1 MVVYEVATLGL
12 VLMVAGFL
20 LMTRINVLRA
30 CALPTLPWQVY
41 RLAVDRP
48 LRQNHALEHATL
60 NVLAQRYGPL
70 ELRGNAVSA
79 GFLLRGWIDPEQIA
93 KAAYE
98 GLARLQS
105 GERELAYHP
114 SCGTSI
120 GSAELLVWLALGL
133 AVVSTGR
140 WTIPG
145 LLFLL
150 GLTWLAGPLLG
161 RLVQTRMTVSAE
173 VDDLVIAGI
182 TAKRLPA
189 SRRASPP
196 RDSAFWG
203 EALVITG
210 RRGLLEP
217 AAKRRAPEGSR

>member
-1 MVVYEVATLGL
+1 
-12 VLMVAGFL
+12 MVAGLL
-20 LMTRINVLRA
+20 LMTRLKALRA
-30 CALPTLPWQVY
+30 CSLPTLPWQVY

-79 GFLLRGWIDPEQIA
+79 GFVLRGWINPEQIT

-105 GERELAYHP
+105 GERELAYHR

-120 GSAELLVWLALGL
+120 GSAELLVWLTLGL
-133 AVVSTGR
+133 ALVSTGR

-161 RLVQTRMTVSAE
+161 RLVQTKMTVSAD

-182 TAKRLPA
+182 TAKPLPA
-189 SRRASPP
+189 SRRPWPP
-196 RDSAFWG
+196 ADNVFWG

-210 RRGLLEP
+210 RRGLQRHV
-217 AAKRRAPEGSR
+217 AKRRAVEGIR